1 MFFLSFWPNPFWRLS
16 LGDLDQWT
24 SHHVMRT
31 YGSGN
36 GGKLLPKFQLHRE
49 NDETMRSRGT
59 RFSDKATWSWLWP
72 KALLK
77 LPAPGHLRIFHLW
90 TCPFLLQSRSNSSHH
105 RHYTVARSFF
115 LKLASNTGSMVKKI
129 LENPFHLGIQYT
141 VFMLHPSQS
150 HYPFLLEEP
159 FLILATTLLRRQA
172 LPTGL
177 PQVYTQ
183 HPDWV
188 FSSAVHKHISD
199 LAKNGGK
206 KISQQKTP
214 NSVGKWEL
222 NVSNTSNNSYGPK
235 KR

>member
-1 MFFLSFWPNPFWRLS
+1 
-16 LGDLDQWT
+16 
-24 SHHVMRT
+24 
-31 YGSGN
+31 
-36 GGKLLPKFQLHRE
+36 
-49 NDETMRSRGT
+49 
-59 RFSDKATWSWLWP
+59 
-72 KALLK
+72 
-77 LPAPGHLRIFHLW
+77 
-90 TCPFLLQSRSNSSHH
+90 
-105 RHYTVARSFF
+105 
-115 LKLASNTGSMVKKI
+115 MVKKI

-206 KISQQKTP
+206 KNIPAKDPKQCGEVGTQCFKYKQQ
-214 NSVGKWEL
+214 
-222 NVSNTSNNSYGPK
+222 
-235 KR
+235 

>member
-1 MFFLSFWPNPFWRLS
+1 
-16 LGDLDQWT
+16 
-24 SHHVMRT
+24 
-31 YGSGN
+31 
-36 GGKLLPKFQLHRE
+36 
-49 NDETMRSRGT
+49 
-59 RFSDKATWSWLWP
+59 
-72 KALLK
+72 
-77 LPAPGHLRIFHLW
+77 
-90 TCPFLLQSRSNSSHH
+90 
-105 RHYTVARSFF
+105 
-115 LKLASNTGSMVKKI
+115 MVKKI